1 MEKPMCTLLFVLD
14 FGSYLACTCPVNFYS
29 KAIYTQPLII
39 CPQYGGGRTIRPGE
53 VLETA
58 EVQAAKDARTRE
70 LVAAYRRKR
79 DSSVDPELK
88 SECEE
93 V

>member
-1 MEKPMCTLLFVLD
+1 MEKPMCTLLCALILVHVQRLP
-14 FGSYLACTCPVNFYS
+14 SES
-29 KAIYTQPLII
+29 IYTQLLII

-53 VLETA
+53 VLEAA

-70 LVAAYRRKR
+70 LVASYRRKR
-79 DSSVDPELK
+79 DSSIDPKLK